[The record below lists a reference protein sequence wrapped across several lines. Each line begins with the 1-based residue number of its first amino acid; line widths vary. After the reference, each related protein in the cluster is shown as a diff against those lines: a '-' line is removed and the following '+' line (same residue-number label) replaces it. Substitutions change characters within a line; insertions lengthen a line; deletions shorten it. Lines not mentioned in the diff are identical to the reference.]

1 MPLLSIFNFDK
12 VMKRFCIQ
20 AILFVLCV
28 VGVCAASCFLLP
40 DAGLKRTMMGVGL
53 DKMNRLKTV
62 RGNRIVFVGGSNV
75 AYGLDSVQIEHA
87 LKRPV
92 VNMGLHAGL
101 GTCFN
106 LASVYPY
113 LRRGD
118 DVFLMIEFA
127 DFEGDA
133 CFGNMEALAQAV
145 DVLPR
150 GAVALDKE
158 QWIHLS
164 RYVLQYG
171 AKKII
176 NCWKMLPLS
185 NSSEKSWYNEQG
197 DRIVQWNDP
206 VQNKVPKGK
215 YGVWSPIG
223 RNPRVIGYLR
233 KFVSDCASKGVGVW
247 LMPPNCLK
255 DAVDE
260 AFKKSY
266 KDMLMASGLP
276 FAGELEDYAFDVEF
290 MYDSQ
295 FHPNNKGRELAVRQR
310 IKDIQ
315 AALSAKAQH
324 DRNGIK

>member
-1 MPLLSIFNFDK
+1 
-12 VMKRFCIQ
+12 MKRFCIQ
-20 AILFVLCV
+20 VALFALCAV
-28 VGVCAASCFLLP
+28 CVCAAACFLLP

-62 RGNRIVFVGGSNV
+62 PGNRIVFVGGSNV
-75 AYGLDSVQIEHA
+75 AYGLDSAQIERA
-87 LKRPV
+87 FKRPV

-113 LRRGD
+113 LRSGD
-118 DVFLMIEFA
+118 DVFLLIEFE
-127 DFEGDA
+127 DFCGDA
-133 CFGNMEALAQAV
+133 CLGNMEALAQAV

-185 NSSEKSWYNEQG
+185 DSSEKSWYNEQG
-197 DRIVQWNDP
+197 DRIVQWSDP
-206 VQNKVPKGK
+206 AQNKAQKGK
-215 YGVWSPIG
+215 YGVWSPLG
-223 RNPRVIGYLR
+223 KNPRVIGYLKR
-233 KFVSDCASKGVGVW
+233 FVSDCASKGVGVW

-255 DAVDE
+255 DAVDDT
-260 AFKKSY
+260 FKKSY
-266 KDMLMASGLP
+266 KDMLMASELP
-276 FAGELEDYAFDVEF
+276 FVGELDDYAFDVEF

-295 FHPNNKGRELAVRQR
+295 FHLNNKGRELAVRQR

-315 AALSAKAQH
+315 AALSAKLGSS
-324 DRNGIK
+324 NGGR